1 MCLLASL
8 LAVWGQRAI
17 DDFSEFLRRDHK
29 MDYLLIAP
37 QRNNEEERKKKK
49 KRTAVMTTSNNNNK

>member
-29 MDYLLIAP
+29 MVYLLIA
-37 QRNNEEERKKKK
+37 QKKMIDEERDEDAGHP
-49 KRTAVMTTSNNNNK
+49 T